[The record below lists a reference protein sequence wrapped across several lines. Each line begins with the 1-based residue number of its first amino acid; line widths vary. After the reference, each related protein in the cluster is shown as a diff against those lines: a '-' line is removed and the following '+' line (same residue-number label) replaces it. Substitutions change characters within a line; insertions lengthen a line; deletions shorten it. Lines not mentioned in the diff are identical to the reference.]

1 VLEARA
7 KSPLPHLLR
16 PVNQTSASELR
27 RQRTPK
33 DEALVSL
40 GPDKHKVKPPTVKEK
55 KLPPSLPSERERE
68 KRKT

>member
-1 VLEARA
+1 MLEARA
-7 KSPLPHLLR
+7 KSPLPHLL
-16 PVNQTSASELR
+16 VSQTSASELR

-68 KRKT
+68 RKEKHE